1 MLLHVR
7 RARGA
12 EALRRLAVHGHAD
25 QGRCGLRHVG
35 RHPQAC
41 VLDVVEER
49 LRVWVVEGRQP
60 REHVEEQHP
69 EVVDVHGVAV
79 AAPQQDLGREEGH
92 GATEGV
98 GAAGARHALLGEPKV
113 SEDGMS
119 LLIEHH
125 VVGLQIPEDNLP
137 LVQVAER
144 QEDLRGVQAREGL
157 LQLLLAEDE
166 LLQVATRAELHHQHE
181 VARRLEGV
189 VQRDN
194 VGVADIRQDVA
205 LCHGIAEEVAAPDPA
220 LLEDLHGVHLRRA
233 LVLHLEDLTEG
244 APAHEL
250 HELEGVRAHVFA
262 VWARAPHTCEGRPHL
277 RRVLAGAAARGRW
290 R

>member
-79 AAPQQDLGREEGH
+79 ALPEQYLGREEGH
-92 GATEGV
+92 RTAEGLGAP
-98 GAAGARHALLGEPKV
+98 AARDALLGEAEV
-113 SEDGMS
+113 REHRMALLVDHDVVRLEVAEDRM
-119 LLIEHH
+119 
-125 VVGLQIPEDNLP
+125 PR
-137 LVQVAER
+137 VQVADR
-144 QEDLRGVQAREGL
+144 QQDLGAVQLRHRL
-157 LQLLLAEDE
+157 LQRLGIQLTHISCWEWQQMGEAQRVNYMVK
-166 LLQVATRAELHHQHE
+166 LQSLQ
-181 VARRLEGV
+181 
-189 VQRDN
+189 
-194 VGVADIRQDVA
+194 
-205 LCHGIAEEVAAPDPA
+205 
-220 LLEDLHGVHLRRA
+220 
-233 LVLHLEDLTEG
+233 
-244 APAHEL
+244 
-250 HELEGVRAHVFA
+250 
-262 VWARAPHTCEGRPHL
+262 
-277 RRVLAGAAARGRW
+277 
-290 R
+290 